1 MQTMD
6 EALEKAAQHFSG
18 KKVLVTGGLGFI
30 ASHLVDRLVN
40 WGAIVTLFDARP
52 TYDGDLEYIQGD
64 VRDYESMS
72 NATKEKDVV
81 FHFASILG
89 VEKILQIPLEVL
101 NVNLGGTVNAL
112 KAAVEHGVERVVLT
126 SSSEIYGE
134 PRVIPTPEDT
144 LPSPVSIYGVSK
156 LAAEAYCQAYSQ
168 QHGLKYTAVRYF
180 NVYGENQ
187 AMEFVISKFLGR
199 VAEDKPPIIFGSGEQ
214 VRTYTYVG
222 DAVDCTLL
230 AAASEDG
237 INEVF
242 NIGGAETISLIEL
255 ARLIGEISGKTMEP
269 EFREFGDEGV
279 RNKDREVF
287 ARIPSVTKA
296 RKVLGYRSR
305 VGLREG
311 LTRTYDWYLKNNSS
325 IRTTIDP

>member
-1 MQTMD
+1 MD
-6 EALEKAAQHFSG
+6 QMEQALGKAAEHFSG

-30 ASHLVDRLVN
+30 ASHLVDRLEA
-40 WGAIVTLFDARP
+40 WGAELTLLDARD
-52 TYDGDLEYIQGD
+52 YSGEHRYVKGD
-64 VRDYESMS
+64 VRDPEVMS
-72 NATKEKDVV
+72 AAVEGQDVV

-89 VEKILQIPLEVL
+89 VEKILNIPLDVMS
-101 NVNLGGTVNAL
+101 VNLEGTVNCL
-112 KAAVEHGVERVVLT
+112 KACVKHGVGRVVLT

-156 LAAEAYCQAYSQ
+156 LAAEAYCQGFAQ
-168 QHGLKYTAVRYF
+168 QHGLSYTAVRFF
-180 NVYGENQ
+180 NVYGEGQ
-187 AMEFVISKFLGR
+187 AEEFVVSKFLAR
-199 VAEDKPPIIFGSGEQ
+199 VADGKPPIIFGSGEQ

-237 INEVF
+237 VNQVF

-255 ARLIGEISGKTMEP
+255 ARLIGEIAGQNMEP
-269 EFREFGDEGV
+269 EYKEFGDEGV
-279 RNKDREVF
+279 RERDREVF

-296 RKVLGYRSR
+296 RNVLGYRSR

-311 LTRTYDWYLKNNSS
+311 LTRTYHWYLKNS
-325 IRTTIDP
+325 PPE

>member
-1 MQTMD
+1 MDPMD
-6 EALEKAAQHFSG
+6 EALATAGGHFKG

-30 ASHLVDRLVN
+30 ASHLVDRLVS
-40 WGAIVTLFDARP
+40 WGADVTLMDARP
-52 TYDGDLEYIQGD
+52 TYDGELTYIQGD
-64 VRDYESMS
+64 VRDYEAMS
-72 NATKEKDVV
+72 AAVEGKDLV

-89 VEKILQIPLEVL
+89 VEKILQIPLDVME
-101 NVNLGGTVNAL
+101 VNLGGTINAL
-112 KAAVEHGVERVVLT
+112 KACVEHNVERMILT

-134 PRVIPTPEDT
+134 PRVIPTPEST

-156 LAAEAYCQAYSQ
+156 LAAEAYCQAYAQ
-168 QHGLKYTAVRYF
+168 QHGLKYTAVRFF
-180 NVYGENQ
+180 NVYGEGQ
-187 AMEFVISKFLGR
+187 AMEFVVSKFLGR
-199 VAEDKPPIIFGSGEQ
+199 IAEDKPPVIFGSGEQ

-230 AAASEDG
+230 AAASPQG
-237 INEVF
+237 VNEVF

-255 ARLIGEISGKTMEP
+255 ARLIGEISEKSLEP

-279 RNKDREVF
+279 REKDREVF

-296 RKVLGYRSR
+296 RKILGYRSR

-311 LTRTYDWYLKNNSS
+311 LTRTYKWYLKEL
-325 IRTTIDP
+325 